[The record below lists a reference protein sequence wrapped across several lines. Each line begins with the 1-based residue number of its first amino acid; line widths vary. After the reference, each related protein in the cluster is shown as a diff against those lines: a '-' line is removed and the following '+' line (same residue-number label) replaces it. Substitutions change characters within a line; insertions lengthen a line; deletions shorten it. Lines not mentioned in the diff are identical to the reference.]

1 MTEYDWASLDALM
14 QPRGIAVI
22 GASPDAGKYPGKVIM
37 NLGKSGFPGAV
48 YPINP
53 KYEEIFGYRTYKSVR
68 DLPGPADVA
77 LLLVGAKN
85 ITGILD
91 DLIAIGTRTAIIYA
105 SGMAEAGEAG
115 AELQEQIAAKA
126 RAGGIR
132 LLGPNTLGAI
142 NRDNGTWLSGA
153 AVLGRE
159 TLIEG
164 PLSMV
169 TQSGG
174 IMGSFLDRAMAHG
187 IGFSKAIAT
196 GNEAGINVADCV
208 GYFAQDEATKAI
220 AVFAESIRDIP
231 KFTAACQLAA
241 DNGKPI
247 VLMKTGRSERGKRVT
262 QGHTAALIGNDEAY
276 EALFAELG
284 AIRVESLDDLFLIP
298 NAIINLP
305 RPKGKRV
312 GVISASG
319 GLAGLSADICDRVGI
334 TMATFSD
341 ATDTEVKELQA
352 GYGSC
357 FNPLDITGQVVT
369 SETWWQVRHMHELL
383 LKDPEVDIVVS
394 GQAAGQYAEQTGVD
408 LVEMAQR
415 ADKPLIPFWTGR
427 EVNASGLRRLREA
440 SLPVFEQ
447 ADAAFRAVKASAD
460 YAAFLR
466 ERATAQS
473 GKPIDASSSKG
484 ADPAGALVLPKADA
498 IVSLAEIEIV
508 TLDLTP
514 DDQVG
519 PFLTFTDVDG
529 SRRHGLAPRNSGQAD
544 MLADRFVGE
553 NDVRRAVILELIGK
567 FAQIALSADPR
578 VKAVLA
584 FGRDGELM
592 KADYAQGSTTGND
605 G

>member
-1 MTEYDWASLDALM
+1 MSEYDWASLDALM

-22 GASPDAGKYPGKVIM
+22 GASPDSGKYPGKVIM
-37 NLGKSGFPGAV
+37 NLGKSGFAGKV

-53 KYEEIFGYRTYKSVR
+53 KYDEIFGYRTYKSVR

-77 LLLVGAKN
+77 LLLIGAKN
-85 ITGILD
+85 ILGMLD

-105 SGMAEAGEAG
+105 SGMAEASEAG

-126 RAGGIR
+126 RAGGIL

-262 QGHTAALIGNDEAY
+262 QGHTAALIGNDDAY
-276 EALFAELG
+276 NALFSDLG
-284 AIRVESLDDLFLIP
+284 VIRVDSLDDLFLIP

-341 ATDTEVKELQA
+341 ETDAEVKQLQA

-383 LKDPEVDIVVS
+383 LKDPNVDIVVS
-394 GQAAGQYAEQTGVD
+394 GQAAGQYAEQTGID
-408 LVEMAQR
+408 LAEMAK
-415 ADKPLIPFWTGR
+415 ASDKPLIPFWTGR
-427 EVNASGLRRLREA
+427 DVNADGLRRLREA
-440 SLPVFEQ
+440 NLPVFEQ
-447 ADAAFRAVKASAD
+447 ADAAFRAVKASVD

-466 ERATAQS
+466 ERDIAAS
-473 GKPIDASSSKG
+473 GAPIEALSPENAGSIDALTALK
-484 ADPAGALVLPKADA
+484 AEPA
-498 IVSLAEIEIV
+498 ISLAQVEIL
-508 TLDLTP
+508 TLNLTP

-519 PFLTFTDVDG
+519 PFFTFTHVDG
-529 SRRHGLAPRNSGQAD
+529 SHAHGLVPRTTGRAE
-544 MLADRFVGE
+544 MLANRFVGE
-553 NDVRRAVILELIGK
+553 NDGRRGVVLELIVK
-567 FAQIALSADPR
+567 LSRVALSDNPR
-578 VKAVLA
+578 AKAVLA
-584 FGRDGELM
+584 FDPNQELLRT
-592 KADYAQGSTTGND
+592 DYAQVSTTSDD

>member
-1 MTEYDWASLDALM
+1 MTKYDWASLEALM
-14 QPRGIAVI
+14 QPRGIAVV
-22 GASPDAGKYPGKVIM
+22 GASPDAGKYPGKVIK
-37 NLGKSGFPGAV
+37 NLGKSGFPGKI

-53 KYEEIFGYRTYKSVR
+53 KYDEIFGYRTYKSVR

-77 LLLVGAKN
+77 LLLIGAKN
-85 ITGILD
+85 ILGMLD

-105 SGMAEAGEAG
+105 SGMAEASEAG
-115 AELQEQIAAKA
+115 VELQEQIAAKA

-196 GNEAGINVADCV
+196 GNEADINVADCV

-231 KFTAACQLAA
+231 KFTAACRLAA

-262 QGHTAALIGNDEAY
+262 QGHTAALIGNDDAY
-276 EALFAELG
+276 EALFADLG
-284 AIRVESLDDLFLIP
+284 VIRVESLDDLFLIP
-298 NAIINLP
+298 NGIINLP

-341 ATDTEVKELQA
+341 ATDAEVKELQT

-383 LKDPEVDIVVS
+383 LKDPNVDVVVS
-394 GQAAGQYAEQTGVD
+394 GQAAGQYAEQTGID
-408 LVEMAQR
+408 LVEMAKA

-427 EVNASGLRRLREA
+427 DVNAGGLRRLRDA
-440 SLPVFEQ
+440 NLPVFEQ
-447 ADAAFRAVKASAD
+447 ADAAFRAVKASVD

-466 ERATAQS
+466 ERDTAES
-473 GKPIDASSSKG
+473 GKAVDTNFARGAVTMDAFPLTKT
-484 ADPAGALVLPKADA
+484 DVV
-498 IVSLAEIEIV
+498 VSLAEVEIV
-508 TLDLTP
+508 TLSLTP

-519 PFLTFTDVDG
+519 PFLTFADADG
-529 SRRHGLAPRNSGQAD
+529 SRRHGLIPWNSRQAD
-544 MLADRFVGE
+544 MLAKRFVGE
-553 NDVRRAVILELIGK
+553 NDSRRDVVRELIAK
-567 FAQIALSADPR
+567 LAEIAITANLPT
-578 VKAVLA
+578 KAVLA
-584 FGRDGELM
+584 FGRNGELLR
-592 KADYAQGSTTGND
+592 ADFAQGNASD
-605 G
+605 DA